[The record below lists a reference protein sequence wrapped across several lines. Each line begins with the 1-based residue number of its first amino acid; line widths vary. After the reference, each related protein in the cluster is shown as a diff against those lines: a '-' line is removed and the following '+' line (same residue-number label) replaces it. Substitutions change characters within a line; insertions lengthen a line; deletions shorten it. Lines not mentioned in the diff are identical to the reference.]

1 MVLYIIGKGG
11 WVSKINIL
19 IYSIIMLFILSG
31 CNQETDKDRVEAE
44 GAVNNTKEKVE
55 DVTEEKIIK
64 EEKIVNLIKKGKLS
78 EVEQLL
84 EEGNL
89 GATID
94 VDIVESYIDFIKST
108 EPMSLKAAKLMDSV
122 RFGYNGILSDEIEA
136 AIYSKHEENSITRET
151 FPDREG
157 YDELDWKYNEGTN
170 YQRAKEYREIV
181 LKIESEKVEKAQLI
195 EEAKGKNPHLGMSR
209 NESSF

>member
-1 MVLYIIGKGG
+1 M
-11 WVSKINIL
+11 
-19 IYSIIMLFILSG
+19 
-31 CNQETDKDRVEAE
+31 
-44 GAVNNTKEKVE
+44 
-55 DVTEEKIIK
+55 
-64 EEKIVNLIKKGKLS
+64 S

-89 GATID
+89 DATID

-181 LKIESEKVEKAQLI
+181 LEIESEKVEKAQLI

-209 NESSF
+209 EEVEASLWGKPLDINRTVTKYSTYEQWVYGNGQYLYFDDGILTSFQD